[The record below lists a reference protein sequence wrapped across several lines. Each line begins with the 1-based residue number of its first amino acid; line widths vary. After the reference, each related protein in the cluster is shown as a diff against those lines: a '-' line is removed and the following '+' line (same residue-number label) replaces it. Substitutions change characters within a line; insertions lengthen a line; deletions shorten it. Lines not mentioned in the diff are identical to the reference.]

1 VSGTLSLTP
10 DLGTFLLL
18 GGILLLEGIRRV
30 PPGALVL
37 RRVGVAGFRTVAV
50 PSGIRLVSLFP
61 PLTTSVVVTP
71 ADPAGGPTDDAARA
85 RQLTARLAATRLML
99 GSLQVL
105 GGVITAGLLAGIP
118 IAMVR
123 GGLVGTLL
131 VIVVLLLLSVLAMV
145 LLSIGLEAVGLSRR
159 AAWGKAI
166 GLISPFAAP
175 RAAEILLEAAV
186 AGAPPRRV
194 AQLLLPPDEFVR
206 WIRPQLFDAR
216 AQGAPLPELADL
228 VPEPEWAERLAAR
241 PAGAEAG
248 PYCPRCGADYRAGV
262 RRCADCDVEL
272 AG

>member
-1 VSGTLSLTP
+1 VPGTLPLSP
-10 DLGTFLLL
+10 DLGTLLLL

-30 PPGALVL
+30 PPGAFVL
-37 RRVGVAGFRTVAV
+37 RRVAFAGFRTVAV
-50 PSGIRLVSLFP
+50 PPGIRLVSLFP
-61 PLTTSVVVTP
+61 PLTTSVVVPP
-71 ADPAGGPTDDAARA
+71 ADSASGGADVAIQAGR
-85 RQLTARLAATRLML
+85 LTARLAATRLVL
-99 GSLQVL
+99 GVLQVL
-105 GGVITAGLLAGIP
+105 GGVITAGLLLGIP
-118 IAMVR
+118 LAMVK

-131 VIVVLLLLSVLAMV
+131 VIVVLLLLSVLTMV
-145 LLSIGLEAVGLSRR
+145 LLSTGLEAVGLPRR
-159 AAWGKAI
+159 AAWGRAL

-194 AQLLLPPDEFVR
+194 AHLLLPPDEFAR
-206 WIRPQLFDAR
+206 WIRPQLYDAR